1 MFPKSGASATN
12 SSVFERAGGGDLA
25 RCRQP
30 RKNTRWKNLTL
41 IAICRIWTAS
51 GVTLVKNRWLVLCP
65 FVSVFFV
72 YSPALHALFT
82 SYKKTWKRS
91 LLAISRSWDASAEKR
106 LASKVAQLR
115 QIASKLRFHI
125 PVQEVKCAWSAGGC
139 TKNTFKKGHKTS
151 QRCLQTVPRDV
162 VQMRQIAIKVKVLHR
177 CFFLHGWQH
186 HAKSPPQA
194 SSNSLL
200 FVAFASLFEHIKQ
213 YDSDGK
219 NAAST
224 WNTEHTASSDTVDG
238 NRPRR
243 PMCSKCVK

>member
-1 MFPKSGASATN
+1 MCSKSEANATN
-12 SSVFERAGGGDLA
+12 SSEFELACGGDVA

-30 RKNTRWKNLTL
+30 RKNKRCKTFTL

-51 GVTLVKNRWLVLCP
+51 GVTLFKNRWLVLCP

-72 YSPALHALFT
+72 YPPALHALFT

-91 LLAISRSWDASAEKR
+91 LLAISRSWDASAENR

-125 PVQEVKCAWSAGGC
+125 LVQEVKCAWSAGGY

-151 QRCLQTVPRDV
+151 QRCLKTIPRDV
-162 VQMRQIAIKVKVLHR
+162 VQMRQIAIKVKVSHR
-177 CFFLHGWQH
+177 CFFRGWRH
-186 HAKSPPQA
+186 RAKSPPQA
-194 SSNSLL
+194 NSNSLL

-213 YDSDGK
+213 YDSEGK
-219 NAAST
+219 SAAST
-224 WNTEHTASSDTVDG
+224 WNTEQTASSDAVDG